1 MILNPQTIQLTYL
14 LFDDKRDALTDK
26 IMNAVLGGLS
36 NWVADIANNIITAF
50 TQSFAPNLT
59 EFFSYFGYTENTLPS
74 NWYGYSI
81 ADNMSIVDFFS
92 LFAAIGYAFAISILV
107 FSLLQIAS
115 APEEAKDSVSSV
127 IIRFVVSF
135 FMITFAKDITDL
147 FFKATES
154 IWDVVISRGLQV
166 GGGDIG
172 AAMDGMVKRLLDP
185 VATASGLLVLLICS
199 IIILIN
205 FIKYMV
211 EIIERYIVAC
221 IMYMAFPAV
230 AGTFVSKQ
238 TDVMGSYIKMLVSQL
253 FLLVMNLVFM
263 KLAVLMG
270 TSMFSLEGEAQF
282 GENIPGAIYSTLVMC
297 TFLKVAQKLDT
308 YMRNLGLNPA
318 ATSGNLIDG
327 LQRGA
332 ITAAGM
338 GMGALHL
345 TRGGNDLLT
354 NAGFAKDVNTNDF
367 SGFVNRQKDAGKNQ
381 FLHKQRYDRDSSTD
395 GILNGWYAKGG
406 SGDTALHGAMNN
418 DQMRDEIL
426 RGGKTAQTVFDKAS
440 RDARSQIAQSMFG
453 DGISDMLGSKFTV
466 NDCKAN
472 GNGTFTVTGKD
483 ENGNN
488 LKFNVSKD
496 GMDGTFNSFN
506 DSDGVGWNVAP
517 SGRTTGNVTGNSFE
531 QGLYTGKSGL
541 TDWSSKKGISMESL
555 AEKAG
560 IDASNI
566 SGIQQT
572 KNGVNLLDKNGNTIG
587 FVGEDRNGNVVGG
600 KTGNMSAESLTEELK
615 AKNSKLR
622 DAFGNNLN
630 KDLQWTVEDV
640 GGKSIGENNENG
652 EKFAKGTYKVSD
664 GVNTAYIKGIND
676 VSELRN
682 GPITHDNDNPMNGA
696 YRVSNKAGTF
706 AEKTNGT
713 NDSAFRGNPNP
724 NNDDD
729 PFGGGNPT
737 PGPEPTP
744 TPGPEPT
751 PTPGPEPTP
760 TPGPEPTPTPGPE
773 PTPTPGPEPTP
784 TPGSTPT
791 PGPEPTPTP
800 GPEPTPT
807 PGPEPNPA
815 PDTSMPRGVPN
826 PADDRD
832 PFESGVGNP
841 TGPSGDSQDVPMP
854 KGTPNPT
861 DDRNPF
867 ESGAGNPV
875 EPSNDSQEVSMPK
888 DTPNSADDHGPFGDG
903 PDEDVFSPSDNI
915 GMPTD
920 NSFASPEN
928 GRSNAGVSVMDDE
941 IPSSV
946 FDDDEIPTIINDDD
960 DIDKSVF
967 DALDDEDYFPTVP
980 DDE

>member
-1 MILNPQTIQLTYL
+1 MILNPQTIQFTYL
-14 LFDDKRDALTDK
+14 LFDEQRDALTDK
-26 IMNAVLGGLS
+26 IMNAVVGGLAS
-36 NWVADIANNIITAF
+36 WVANIADSVVTAF
-50 TQSFAPNLT
+50 TQNFAPNLT
-59 EFFSYFGYTENTLPS
+59 EFLSYFGYTDRALPS
-74 NWYGYSI
+74 NWYGYSLGN
-81 ADNMSIVDFFS
+81 NMSIIDFFS

-107 FSLLQIAS
+107 FSLLQIAF
-115 APEEAKDSVSSV
+115 APHEAKDSVSSV
-127 IIRFVVSF
+127 VIRFVVSF

-147 FFKATES
+147 FFNATES
-154 IWDVVISRGLQV
+154 IWDIVISRGLKV
-166 GGGDIG
+166 GGGDLGNAVSTIIKFLLSPDKFSAVIG
-172 AAMDGMVKRLLDP
+172 NLLI
-185 VATASGLLVLLICS
+185 VLICS
-199 IIILIN
+199 IIILVN

-211 EIIERYIVAC
+211 EIIERYIVTC

-270 TSMFSLEGEAQF
+270 TAMFSVSGDAQ
-282 GENIPGAIYSTLVMC
+282 GGASISGAIYSTLVIC

-308 YMRNLGLNPA
+308 YMRNLGLNSA
-318 ATSGNLIDG
+318 ATSGNLLNG
-327 LQRGA
+327 LRNGA
-332 ITAAGM
+332 MTAAGM
-338 GMGALHL
+338 GFSAYKLGQFAMDKATEGKLASA
-345 TRGGNDLLT
+345 
-354 NAGFAKDVNTNDF
+354 AGKNDF
-367 SGFVNRQKDAGKNQ
+367 SAFADTKQKAAEQQGM
-381 FLHKQRYDRDSSTD
+381 HKHRYDKEADLESTVKDWYSRNADPDS
-395 GILNGWYAKGG
+395 
-406 SGDTALHGAMNN
+406 ALYGMMNN
-418 DQMRDEIL
+418 DGFRDEIMK
-426 RGGKTAQTVFDKAS
+426 GGRVARTAFESAS
-440 RDARSQIAQSMFG
+440 QNARRDVAQDMFG
-453 DGISDMLGSKFTV
+453 DGISDMLGSKFDID
-466 NDCKAN
+466 DCKAN

-506 DSDGVGWNVAP
+506 DRDGAGWNVAP

-541 TDWSSKKGISMESL
+541 TDWSSKKGISMENL

-560 IDASNI
+560 IDAANI
-566 SGIQQT
+566 NGIQQT
-572 KNGVNLLDKNGNTIG
+572 KNGVNLLDKDGNTIG

-600 KTGNMSAESLTEELK
+600 KTGGMSAESLNEELK

-640 GGKSIGENNENG
+640 GGKSIGKNNENG

-664 GVNTAYIKGIND
+664 GVNTAYIKGVND

-682 GPITHDNDNPMNGA
+682 GTISHDNDNPMNGA
-696 YRVSNKAGTF
+696 YRVSNKAAAF
-706 AEKTNGT
+706 AEKVNGT

-729 PFGGGNPT
+729 PFDGRKPNPGPEPTPT

-784 TPGSTPT
+784 TPG
-791 PGPEPTPTP
+791 PEPTPTP
-800 GPEPTPT
+800 GPEPTP
-807 PGPEPNPA
+807 EPNQA
-815 PDTSMPRGVPN
+815 PDIPVPRGVPD
-826 PADDRD
+826 PTDDRD

-841 TGPSGDSQDVPMP
+841 TGPSGNSQDVPTP

-867 ESGAGNPV
+867 
-875 EPSNDSQEVSMPK
+875 
-888 DTPNSADDHGPFGDG
+888 GDG
-903 PDEDVFSPSDNI
+903 TDEDVFSPSDNI

-920 NSFASPEN
+920 NSFASPES

-946 FDDDEIPTIINDDD
+946 FDDDEMPTIINDDD

-967 DALDDEDYFPTVP
+967 DALDDEDYFPTDS